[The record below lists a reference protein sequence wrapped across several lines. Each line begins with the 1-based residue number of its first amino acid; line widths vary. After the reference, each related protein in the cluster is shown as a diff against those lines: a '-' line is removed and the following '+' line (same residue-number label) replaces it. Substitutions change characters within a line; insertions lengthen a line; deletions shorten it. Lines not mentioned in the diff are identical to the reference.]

1 MSSCAVIILTPD
13 VALYLIGSF
22 VALVLLQLFINARR

>member
-13 VALYLIGSF
+13 VVLYAFAAFAALI
-22 VALVLLQLFINARR
+22 LLQLFVHARR